1 MSGDQQQLL
10 AIARSL
16 MTAPKIVVIDE
27 PSVGLAPIVVRDVLN
42 AITELREKSN
52 MTIFMPRSTASRL
65 GVASVAT
72 WNAFIFVLCFATD
85 SSVKT
90 LPVGLAE
97 FSNEFNP
104 DWGAV
109 MAASMV
115 KWIELGTASHGGR

>member
-1 MSGDQQQLL
+1 
-10 AIARSL
+10 

-52 MTIFMPRSTASRL
+52 MTIFMPRSTAPP
-65 GVASVAT
+65 ASASPLLPPGT
-72 WNAFIFVLCFATD
+72 RSFSWLCFATD

-97 FSNEFNP
+97 FSTEFNP
-104 DWGAV
+104 IGEPSWPPP
-109 MAASMV
+109 
-115 KWIELGTASHGGR
+115 W